1 MRHVRT
7 GLLLTAATLGVLAP
21 TAPAAPPRL
30 PSGCVA
36 TTVTE
41 CTFECL
47 AGDDVVV
54 YVLGTKNSEGRAY
67 CDGVEV
73 AHCYDI
79 GALCSGWGTSA
90 ENSAGNCELVVG
102 VTAVCVATGPA

>member
-30 PSGCVA
+30 PSACVA
-36 TTVTE
+36 TNVLD

-47 AGDDVVV
+47 SNDEVVV
-54 YVLGTKNSEGRAY
+54 IVLGTKNSEGRAY

-73 AHCYDI
+73 AHCYKNAATCT
-79 GALCSGWGTSA
+79 GSGTSPT
-90 ENSAGNCELVVG
+90 NSAGGCEVVDG
-102 VTAVCVATGPA
+102 ITAVCIATGPA